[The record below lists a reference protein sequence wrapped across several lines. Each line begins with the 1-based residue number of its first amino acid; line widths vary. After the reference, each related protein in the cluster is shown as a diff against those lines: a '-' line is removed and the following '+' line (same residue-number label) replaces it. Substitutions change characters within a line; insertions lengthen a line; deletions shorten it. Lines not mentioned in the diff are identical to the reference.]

1 MSKEEYRKIIYSQYV
16 CGIVGGG
23 FFKSQERC
31 YEILNERKVVKLPK
45 DYSTR
50 SHHYKVKW

>member
-16 CGIVGGG
+16 CGIGGG
-23 FFKSQERC
+23 FKSQERC
-31 YEILNERKVVKLPK
+31 YEILNERKVEKLPK

-50 SHHYKVKW
+50 SHHYRVKW